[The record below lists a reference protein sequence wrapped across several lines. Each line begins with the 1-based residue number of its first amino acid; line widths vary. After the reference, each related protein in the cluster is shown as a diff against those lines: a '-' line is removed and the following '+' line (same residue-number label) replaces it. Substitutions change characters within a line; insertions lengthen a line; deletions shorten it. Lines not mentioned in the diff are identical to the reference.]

1 MTLISLI
8 LLPFSIWGIQKL
20 GNTAYKNQK
29 VANTYWDSL
38 FNRIVDTFTNLKVI
52 RIFSREGHETHILKE
67 RFTRA
72 RDAQYS
78 IRKFWIVFNGLG
90 GFIATL
96 GQAITLSTGIY
107 YMIHGTLSL
116 GTLFFFIGFSEKI
129 YGPIFTIFQK
139 FQETLIHIAGYEKIH
154 LLYAMN
160 PERDSGIKEFGGIKK
175 SLTFNNFSFVYP
187 NTSREVLKS
196 INIEVRK

>member
-1 MTLISLI
+1 M
-8 LLPFSIWGIQKL
+8 
-20 GNTAYKNQK
+20 
-29 VANTYWDSL
+29 
-38 FNRIVDTFTNLKVI
+38 DTFTNLKVI

-107 YMIHGTLSL
+107 FMIHDTLSL

-139 FQETLIHIAGYEKIH
+139 FQETLIHIAGYEKIQ
-154 LLYAMN
+154 LLFAMD
-160 PERDSGIKEFGGIKK
+160 PERDSGKKEFGGIRK
-175 SLTFNNFSFVYP
+175 SLTFNNFSFAYP
-187 NTSREVLKS
+187 STTREVLKS